1 LVTQTQHIY
10 WRRNK
15 MIPKT
20 TIYEWQE
27 NDFNVRYIENSDGT
41 WAMIKKPLNLE
52 PADYELNGGK

>member
-1 LVTQTQHIY
+1 
-10 WRRNK
+10 

-20 TIYEWQE
+20 IIYEWQE